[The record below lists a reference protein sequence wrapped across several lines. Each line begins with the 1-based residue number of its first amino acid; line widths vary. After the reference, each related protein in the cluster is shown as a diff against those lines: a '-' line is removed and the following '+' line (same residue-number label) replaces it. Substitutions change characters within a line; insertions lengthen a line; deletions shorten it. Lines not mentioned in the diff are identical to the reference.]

1 MSSRRPTASTRSSR
15 RLLSLRPRDATA
27 TRRRETVV
35 EHDDAVTG
43 LQHGLNS
50 ARRGTESIACRGNDG
65 IAVGLT
71 TEQARGQFPNALR
84 IGEEVRRRP
93 LPRMTVRLRGRDERG
108 PRVLSSGELYAVLK

>member
-1 MSSRRPTASTRSSR
+1 MRGSN
-15 RLLSLRPRDATA
+15 
-27 TRRRETVV
+27 
-35 EHDDAVTG
+35 
-43 LQHGLNS
+43 GLNS

-65 IAVGLT
+65 TAVGLT

-84 IGEEVRRRP
+84 IGEEVRRPP